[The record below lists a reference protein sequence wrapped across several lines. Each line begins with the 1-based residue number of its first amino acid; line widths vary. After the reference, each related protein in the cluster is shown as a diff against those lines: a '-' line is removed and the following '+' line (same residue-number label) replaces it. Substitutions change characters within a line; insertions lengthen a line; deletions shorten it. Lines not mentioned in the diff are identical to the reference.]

1 MKKDELIFAGMVTG
15 IIPFTIVYLLMQ
27 VIVWVMGL

>member
-1 MKKDELIFAGMVTG
+1 MKKDEIIFAGMVTG

-27 VIVWVMGL
+27 AVVWVLGL

>member
-1 MKKDELIFAGMVTG
+1 MKRDELIFAGIVTG

-27 VIVWVMGL
+27 VVVMVLGL